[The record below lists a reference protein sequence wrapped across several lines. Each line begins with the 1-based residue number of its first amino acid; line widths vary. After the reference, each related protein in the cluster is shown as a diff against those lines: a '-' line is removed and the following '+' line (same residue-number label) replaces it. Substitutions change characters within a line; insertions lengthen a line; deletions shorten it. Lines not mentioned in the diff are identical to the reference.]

1 LIGVAAFTW
10 QPNLATGIKPI
21 LPGKVHEAG
30 FGRFQGLERP
40 RLISLTQLAG
50 RFMNAFIEANEPK
63 IDEGIFEHTRNGQ
76 HALKNRCSFR

>member
-1 LIGVAAFTW
+1 M
-10 QPNLATGIKPI
+10 
-21 LPGKVHEAG
+21 PGKGREAG

-63 IDEGIFEHTRNGQ
+63 IDEGIFEHTRSDQ
-76 HALKNRCSFR
+76 VA